1 MIDTAKTWFASR
13 SLREQRL
20 VLVMLALLALTLVW
34 AAIILPV
41 TDALSSARTRHDAAV
56 VLLAE
61 TEGRVHAIKA
71 LERDRPAPLG
81 APLDTIIR
89 DRANAAG
96 FALANVSRVGDNG
109 VQIGIGSARPG
120 ALMAWIAG
128 LEDDGI
134 LTDTLTLTD
143 NGDKTVAAQISLRVR
158 GS

>member
-1 MIDTAKTWFASR
+1 MIETAKTWFTSR

-20 VLVMLALLALTLVW
+20 VLVMLALLAVTVLW

-41 TDALSSARTRHDAAV
+41 TDGLSRARTRHDAAV

-61 TEGRVHAIKA
+61 TEGRVHDIKA
-71 LERDRPAPLG
+71 LERSRPAPLG

-96 FALANVSRVGDNG
+96 FALANVSRVGDDG
-109 VQIGIGSARPG
+109 VQIGIASARPG

-143 NGDKTVAAQISLRVR
+143 NGDKTVAAQMSLRVR

>member
-1 MIDTAKTWFASR
+1 MIDMAKAWFASR

-20 VLVMLALLALTLVW
+20 VLVMLALLVVTLLW

-41 TDALSSARTRHDAAV
+41 TDSLSNARTRHDAAV

-61 TEGRVHAIKA
+61 TEARVHDIKA

-81 APLDTIIR
+81 APLDSIIR

-120 ALMAWIAG
+120 ALMTWIAG

-134 LTDTLTLTD
+134 LIDTLTLTD
-143 NGDKTVAAQISLRVR
+143 NGDRTVAAQMSLRVR

>member
-1 MIDTAKTWFASR
+1 MIGEVQTWFRSR

-20 VLVMLALLALTLVW
+20 LLVMVGLLALTIAW
-34 AAIILPV
+34 AGIILPV
-41 TDALSSARTRHDAAV
+41 SDALSSARSRHDAAV

-61 TEGRVHAIKA
+61 TEARVHDVKA
-71 LERDRPAPLG
+71 LEDGRPPVLA

-96 FALANVSRVGDNG
+96 FALANVTRVGDNG

-120 ALMAWIAG
+120 ALMAWVAG

-134 LTDTLTLTD
+134 LVDTLTLTD
-143 NGDKTVAAQISLRVR
+143 NGDRTVAAQMSLRVR
-158 GS
+158 GP

>member
-1 MIDTAKTWFASR
+1 MTGQLWTWFRAR

-20 VLVMLALLALTLVW
+20 LLVMAALLALTIVW
-34 AAIILPV
+34 AGIILPV
-41 TDALSSARTRHDAAV
+41 SDALSTARTRHDAAV
-56 VLLAE
+56 VVLAE
-61 TEGRVHAIKA
+61 TEARVRDVRA

-89 DRANAAG
+89 DRANSAG
-96 FALANVSRVGDNG
+96 FALANVTRVGDNG

-134 LTDTLTLTD
+134 LVDTLTLTD
-143 NGDKTVAAQISLRVR
+143 NGDKTVAAQASLRVR
-158 GS
+158 GP

>member
-1 MIDTAKTWFASR
+1 MIDALKTWFVSR
-13 SLREQRL
+13 TLREQRL
-20 VLVMLALLALTLVW
+20 VLVMLALLALTLLW
-34 AAIILPV
+34 AGIILPV
-41 TDALSSARTRHDAAV
+41 TDGLSSARTRHDAAV

-61 TEGRVHAIKA
+61 TEGRVHDIKA
-71 LERDRPAPLG
+71 LERARPAPLG

-96 FALANVSRVGDNG
+96 FALANVSRVGDDG

-134 LTDTLTLTD
+134 LADTLTLTD
-143 NGDKTVAAQISLRVR
+143 NGDKTVAAQMSLRVR

>member
-1 MIDTAKTWFASR
+1 MTGELWIWFRSR

-20 VLVMLALLALTLVW
+20 LLVMVALLALTIVW

-41 TDALSSARTRHDAAV
+41 TDALSTARTRHDAAV
-56 VLLAE
+56 VVLAE
-61 TEGRVHAIKA
+61 TEARVLDVKA

-81 APLDTIIR
+81 APLDTVIR

-96 FALANVSRVGDNG
+96 FALATVTRVGDNG

-134 LTDTLTLTD
+134 LVDTLTLTD
-143 NGDKTVAAQISLRVR
+143 NGDKTVAAQASLRVR
-158 GS
+158 GP